1 MYLRNGNLNQSW
13 IFKCVAVVVAVAVA
27 VAVAVVVVVAV
38 VVAVAVAV
46 AVVVATVLLI
56 KHGFLNDFTAM
67 QCRLFYKYGNL
78 KSFMAHPKN

>member
-1 MYLRNGNLNQSW
+1 MQSW

-27 VAVAVVVVVAV
+27 VAVAV

-56 KHGFLNDFTAM
+56 KHGFLM
-67 QCRLFYKYGNL
+67 ILQQCNAGYLDV
-78 KSFMAHPKN
+78 